1 MTATTTPVS
10 TPTLGRSVDDS
21 VRHVLATGTRPNRPS
36 VLSTCFTFGWRALLK
51 IKHVPQQ
58 LFDVTMFP
66 ILFTLLFTYLFGGAL
81 AGSPREYLQFFLP
94 GIAVQ
99 TVVFITMYTGV
110 ALNTDVSK
118 GIFDRFRSL
127 PIWRPSVVVGA
138 MLGDLV
144 RYTIAA
150 TIVIGLGVALGFRP
164 DGGVVG
170 VLAALVLLLLFAVSV
185 SWIWTIFGLKLR
197 TPESVMQMSIT
208 VLFPLVFATNI
219 FVEPKTMPGWL
230 QSVVEYNPVSL
241 IVTAVRGLMHGNAT
255 AGEVGAALLV
265 CVVIFAIFAP
275 ITMWLYKNKE

>member
-1 MTATTTPVS
+1 MTATTAPVRTP
-10 TPTLGRSVDDS
+10 GRSVDES
-21 VRHVLATGTRPNRPS
+21 VRHVLVTGTRPERPS

-66 ILFTLLFTYLFGGAL
+66 ILFTLLFTYMFGGAL
-81 AGSPREYLQFFLP
+81 AGSPSEYLQFFLP

-138 MLGDLV
+138 MLGDLF
-144 RYTIAA
+144 RYTMAA
-150 TIVIGLGVALGFRP
+150 SVVIFLGVALGFRP
-164 DGGVVG
+164 DGGVLG
-170 VLAALVLLLLFAVSV
+170 VLAAMVLLLLFAVSV

-219 FVEPKTMPGWL
+219 FVRPKTMPGWL
-230 QSVVEYNPVSL
+230 QPIVEYNPVSI
-241 IVTAVRGLMHGNAT
+241 IVTAVRGLMHGNAS
-255 AGEVGAALLV
+255 AGEIGWALLV
-265 CVVIFAIFAP
+265 CAAFFAVFAP
-275 ITMWLYKNKE
+275 LTMRIYKNKE